1 MSKFESS
8 AAPLL
13 PKKDKP
19 KLIAIEGGKGKSK
32 APEHWSV
39 EELMKPNA
47 PKPKA
52 HGVEAPID
60 IAAVMREDH
69 EKVEDIRAKISKI
82 NMPAPKPQPWGS
94 AVDRWSTEEV
104 LKPNMPRPRQH
115 GAEAPVD
122 IAAIMRSDAEL
133 EAAATQPRKKVRI
146 EDLPE
151 PTGKGKAG
159 ERWSIKE
166 VLKPNMP
173 RPRQHGAEAPV
184 DIAAIMRS
192 DAELEAA
199 APEKPKIVM
208 PRPSGMDEPIELSEE
223 DFEEVIEEA
232 PPSKSPPR
240 RRPPPPPQYREAA

>member
-82 NMPAPKPQPWGS
+82 NMPAPKPQPRGS
-94 AVDRWSTEEV
+94 AADRWSTEEV

-122 IAAIMRSDAEL
+122 IAAILRSDAEL
-133 EAAATQPRKKVRI
+133 EAAV
-146 EDLPE
+146 
-151 PTGKGKAG
+151 
-159 ERWSIKE
+159 
-166 VLKPNMP
+166 
-173 RPRQHGAEAPV
+173 
-184 DIAAIMRS
+184 
-192 DAELEAA
+192 
-199 APEKPKIVM
+199 PEKPKIVM

-223 DFEEVIEEA
+223 DIEEVIEEA